1 MTETPAPFG
10 PEYGF
15 GAYIHWPYCTKI
27 CPYCDFN
34 VYAAKDRD
42 PSLLLQA
49 ICDDLKIHRPRMP
62 QHGAL
67 DTIFLG
73 GGTPS
78 LLKPLQ
84 VAEILQAADE
94 AFGIKDGA
102 EITLEA
108 NPNDVLRADLRGL
121 KAAGVNRLSVGVQ
134 SLRPAALAFLGR
146 DHDEQAAM
154 AAIVRAMK
162 VFPNTSIDLIYAR
175 PGQSV
180 QEWQLE
186 LEDVLKFGV
195 PHISLYELTIE
206 ERTAFGK
213 AVERG
218 QIVPMEDDDQADLY
232 ELTQTILGAAGLP
245 AYEVSNHAMAPEYQ
259 SRHNQ
264 IYWHGGDWIGAGPG
278 AHGRVSVNGQ
288 RYASEAEKRP
298 DAYIANVQA
307 LASGWSAAQKLYP
320 LDIARELLAMGLRPS
335 GGIDRRRI
343 ESLSGRPLPQNK
355 IDVFVDEGWLKEDG
369 PRIALTAAGRLL
381 ADAITAELA
390 A

>member
-1 MTETPAPFG
+1 M
-10 PEYGF
+10 
-15 GAYIHWPYCTKI
+15 
-27 CPYCDFN
+27 
-34 VYAAKDRD
+34 
-42 PSLLLQA
+42 
-49 ICDDLKIHRPRMP
+49 
-62 QHGAL
+62 
-67 DTIFLG
+67 
-73 GGTPS
+73 
-78 LLKPLQ
+78 
-84 VAEILQAADE
+84 
-94 AFGIKDGA
+94 
-102 EITLEA
+102 
-108 NPNDVLRADLRGL
+108 
-121 KAAGVNRLSVGVQ
+121 
-134 SLRPAALAFLGR
+134 
-146 DHDEQAAM
+146 
-154 AAIVRAMK
+154 
-162 VFPNTSIDLIYAR
+162 
-175 PGQSV
+175 
-180 QEWQLE
+180 
-186 LEDVLKFGV
+186 LKFGV